1 MPETRRAVTNAPGR
15 GRRIRG
21 TGVTPPPP
29 STAWALAPL
38 LAARQ
43 SVRLWS
49 PHRGYDHA
57 RRLGRTLPEQ
67 PAAIP
72 LYDKHRRTT
81 MLALDFDPKG
91 YGPERV
97 RADAEQAV
105 AWVHEA
111 GGLTIV
117 DESTRGGRH
126 VLVPLADDVPLAVRH
141 VMPIL
146 RALAARL
153 PTLDITPMSNPAKGC
168 ITAPGSPCKE
178 GGHRRLLTPLNEA
191 FTAARTRSQ
200 HGTIA
205 RLSALLSAQSPA
217 LPDSSV
223 APTSPQSTA
232 GAYLHPADD
241 DRLPAVVSSSV
252 PPVISAFALTGELP
266 DRRTQRGDQWTRHEA
281 RQSVLAHAALRG
293 MSFTAVL
300 TNVHTGAW
308 PGFRD
313 AYDRYGPRWE
323 HRLRCDW
330 GKAMTWAA
338 DAGPAL
344 RVSGHQQ
351 QHTGGRR
358 ALRSWLAQAETWT
371 MTASTL
377 AGQTRWTTLAIWQ
390 ALAYISQLERSQV
403 VAPGRRWLSIAAGLI
418 NDKTVSQ
425 ILRFLRDLPGAPILL
440 VERGSGATADK
451 YALVTPRSDGHEIE
465 ADPTLVA
472 HTKVGPVHAA
482 WHILGLPAWRVF
494 DAIERHARHHR
505 APVRPLDLPELTGMC
520 TTQVYQALR
529 RLAKVE
535 LLHRGHDWVART
547 TRTLTD
553 VATEHGLADLRAKR
567 IAHHRRER
575 RAWHDLLAQWEE
587 PFTRQDLGDPVAL
600 PADPLSPTERADYL
614 AVVMATGPPPQEPEH
629 LMAGA
634 SSVHERSM
642 DLLEELLG
650 ASPVTA

>member
-1 MPETRRAVTNAPGR
+1 MTSSAP
-15 GRRIRG
+15 
-21 TGVTPPPP
+21 
-29 STAWALAPL
+29 SSAWTLAPL

-57 RRLGRTLPEQ
+57 RRLGRALPEQ

-97 RADAEQAV
+97 RGDAEQAV
-105 AWVHEA
+105 EWVHQA

-141 VMPIL
+141 VMPVL

-153 PTLDITPMSNPAKGC
+153 LTLDITPMSNPRQGC

-178 GGHRRLLTPLNEA
+178 GGHRRLLTPLDDA

-205 RLSALLSAQSPA
+205 RLSALLSVQSPVQ
-217 LPDSSV
+217 PHGSV
-223 APTSPQSTA
+223 VRGSPQASA
-232 GAYLHPADD
+232 PVYLHSSDD
-241 DRLPAVVSSSV
+241 DRLPALITGTV
-252 PPVISAFALTGELP
+252 PSVISAFALAGVLP
-266 DRRTQRGDQWTRHEA
+266 DRRTWRGEEWTRHEA
-281 RQSVLAHAALRG
+281 RQSFLAHAVLRG
-293 MSFTAVL
+293 LSLNNVL
-300 TNVHTGAW
+300 TSVHTGVW

-313 AYDRYGPRWE
+313 AYNRYGPRWE

-330 GKAMTWAA
+330 VKAMTWAA
-338 DAGPAL
+338 EVEPAL

-351 QHTGGRR
+351 QHTGGRV

-377 AGQTRWTTLAIWQ
+377 SGQTRWTALAIWQ
-390 ALAYISQLERSQV
+390 ALAYISQLERSHV

-425 ILRFLRDLPGAPILL
+425 ALRFLRELPGAPILL
-440 VERGSGATADK
+440 VERGSGAAADK

-465 ADPTLVA
+465 ADPTLIA
-472 HTKVGPVHAA
+472 HRKVGPVHPA
-482 WHILGLPAWRVF
+482 WHILGLPARRVF

-505 APVRPLDLPELTGMC
+505 ASVRPLDLPELTGMC
-520 TTQVYQALR
+520 TPQVYQALR

-535 LLHRGHDWVART
+535 LLHRGRDWVART
-547 TRTLTD
+547 TRTLAEI
-553 VATEHGLADLRAKR
+553 ATEHGLAELRAER

-587 PFTRQDLGDPVAL
+587 PFARQDLGDPVAL

-614 AVVMATGPPPQEPEH
+614 AVVMATGPPPQEPEY

-634 SSVHERSM
+634 SSVHERSI